1 MSLNF
6 ETIKVSDILLKKNT
20 VQDTQSTSNN
30 LCLVKI
36 QDTSSVEIAN
46 FNLTGNTLYYSA
58 GIRMQQIKTIDIT
71 LLNATDNKSYFG
83 VIYVSSSMITL
94 TESEF
99 SSNSGLRNGISP
111 NVYDS
116 ASLNLYDSVGTF
128 SKVTFS

>member
-1 MSLNF
+1 
-6 ETIKVSDILLKKNT
+6 
-20 VQDTQSTSNN
+20 
-30 LCLVKI
+30 
-36 QDTSSVEIAN
+36 
-46 FNLTGNTLYYSA
+46 
-58 GIRMQQIKTIDIT
+58 MQQIKTIDIT